1 MPRYPVEVAPEGTD
15 PISSNIRIHRR
26 RGSGEWLKIALLSI
40 GFFGLM
46 GWAIWSWTKPKQ
58 AEAVSVASPTAAP
71 TFTLTGA
78 APSIT
83 ITETAALTTTGTITR
98 PGVSL
103 SGTLALDSQNWL
115 ARKSPTATLAITTTP
130 TIRPTQAQALGI
142 NLPAP
147 GGGGGGSSGYV
158 PPVRTIPPITMP
170 TYTPYPT
177 YTLYPTQTPHYVIPA
192 TYTPYPTYTRDPNT
206 PTPTATYTPTPS
218 PVTII
223 GSIQMITGCNLSNV
237 ALTSGGGWR
246 YYLLLGP
253 AVTLPP
259 GGDPTG
265 WLAMASGTTTLAC
278 NGLAL
283 QTAGLIW
290 LASPTSTPTP
300 THTATATDTPTATLT
315 PTNTATLTPTPTL
328 TPTNTAT
335 LTPTVTATLA
345 NMPTITATAIITP

>member
-26 RGSGEWLKIALLSI
+26 RGGGEWLKIALLSI

-78 APSIT
+78 APPIT
-83 ITETAALTTTGTITR
+83 ITEAAALTTTGTITR
-98 PGVSL
+98 PGLSL
-103 SGTLALDSQNWL
+103 TGTLDSQNWL
-115 ARKSPTATLAITTTP
+115 ARKSPTATITITTTP
-130 TIRPTQAQALGI
+130 TIRATQAQAVGI

-147 GGGGGGSSGYV
+147 GGGGGSSGYV
-158 PPVRTIPPITMP
+158 PPVRTIPPITAP

-177 YTLYPTQTPHYVIPA
+177 YTLYPTQTPHYIVPA

-206 PTPTATYTPTPS
+206 PTPTATYTPTPA
-218 PVTII
+218 PATLI

-265 WLAMASGTTTLAC
+265 WLAMATGYTTQAC

-300 THTATATDTPTATLT
+300 THTPTPTATDTPTMT
-315 PTNTATLTPTPTL
+315 P
-328 TPTNTAT
+328 TAT

-345 NMPTITATAIITP
+345 TTPTITATAIITP